1 MPCWYYFGRPTNT
14 AFHNFCES
22 TTKIPPNLELLLGLG
37 SKFIPTPFCT
47 NNDLT
52 TTHRRLERSLSLKT
66 FFAGETMDD
75 EEDFDPRVYVPS
87 KWTPKSWMLPNE
99 LRYRF
104 SRLRRKLEPLFQ
116 KKKGTPNLLPTQRKL
131 LHELR
136 NNDDIIVVEC
146 DKNLG
151 PAVIERSKYI
161 LKVLEHLEDDTT
173 YKPLTA
179 ANVDL
184 EIKNINNEIDQWL
197 RRYEDMM
204 TKMEKKFVTSN
215 RTNVLPYFYMTI
227 KAHKNPWSL
236 RPITAC
242 RDSIL
247 APLGTLVDRWLHQV
261 AKTMPTYV
269 KNSAD
274 LKQNLES
281 LKLPENARLFTADA
295 VSMYTNINTEAA
307 LSEIAIYLRR
317 NRRKFPDVPINAL
330 ISGLEIVMTNNVFS
344 LGDTFWKQISGAA
357 MGQSPS
363 PPYATVF
370 FGIHE
375 LNLIEKFSRTLL
387 PYCWRYIDDFIG
399 VWIPMP
405 NNGCEGMWKRFQQE
419 MNNFH
424 GLTWEFSER
433 QTTVDYL
440 DVTVSIYEGKIHFDL
455 FEKALN
461 LYLYIPPL
469 SAHPPGV
476 LTGMVM
482 GNCHRIYSL
491 VSNTD
496 DQRRHLTN
504 FFNRLIRRGYNR
516 GTLLPLFQR
525 AALRARTGISQ
536 TKVHRHK
543 EAGPTFYH
551 LQYHPNDPTSSTLQ
565 HHWKNEFSE
574 PIYEKPFADIRNRK
588 GVKTGITRMI
598 VAYSRPPNLGNIL
611 SRKNLSKAPPEHLA
625 VSLHQ
630 EVRRSAGY

>member
-136 NNDDIIVVEC
+136 NNDNIIVVEC

-179 ANVDL
+179 TNVDL

-247 APLGTLVDRWLHQV
+247 APLGTLVD
-261 AKTMPTYV
+261 
-269 KNSAD
+269 
-274 LKQNLES
+274 
-281 LKLPENARLFTADA
+281 
-295 VSMYTNINTEAA
+295 
-307 LSEIAIYLRR
+307 
-317 NRRKFPDVPINAL
+317 
-330 ISGLEIVMTNNVFS
+330 
-344 LGDTFWKQISGAA
+344 
-357 MGQSPS
+357 
-363 PPYATVF
+363 
-370 FGIHE
+370 
-375 LNLIEKFSRTLL
+375 
-387 PYCWRYIDDFIG
+387 
-399 VWIPMP
+399 
-405 NNGCEGMWKRFQQE
+405 
-419 MNNFH
+419 
-424 GLTWEFSER
+424 
-433 QTTVDYL
+433 
-440 DVTVSIYEGKIHFDL
+440 
-455 FEKALN
+455 
-461 LYLYIPPL
+461 
-469 SAHPPGV
+469 
-476 LTGMVM
+476 
-482 GNCHRIYSL
+482 
-491 VSNTD
+491 
-496 DQRRHLTN
+496 
-504 FFNRLIRRGYNR
+504 
-516 GTLLPLFQR
+516 
-525 AALRARTGISQ
+525 
-536 TKVHRHK
+536 
-543 EAGPTFYH
+543 
-551 LQYHPNDPTSSTLQ
+551 
-565 HHWKNEFSE
+565 
-574 PIYEKPFADIRNRK
+574 
-588 GVKTGITRMI
+588 
-598 VAYSRPPNLGNIL
+598 
-611 SRKNLSKAPPEHLA
+611 
-625 VSLHQ
+625 
-630 EVRRSAGY
+630 